1 MSTAAM
7 SPPDEEQTVLH
18 PPVQLQ
24 ISGMTCAACATT
36 IEKRLSRIDGV
47 HASVNF
53 ASERATVTG
62 MGVKDAIAAVKDAG
76 YTAALLSDIDL
87 AAEAERRITM
97 LRRRLIVAV
106 LLTLPLMDI
115 GLVLALEPQLRFP
128 AWDWLLVS
136 LSLPVVFWSA
146 WPFHKATWTNLRHG
160 VTSMDTLVS
169 LGVLSSFGWSFISI
183 LIGAQD
189 HERYWLGYGI
199 TPAGADTLYLD
210 VAAG

>member
-1 MSTAAM
+1 
-7 SPPDEEQTVLH
+7 
-18 PPVQLQ
+18 
-24 ISGMTCAACATT
+24 
-36 IEKRLSRIDGV
+36 
-47 HASVNF
+47 
-53 ASERATVTG
+53 

-136 LSLPVVFWSA
+136 LS
-146 WPFHKATWTNLRHG
+146 
-160 VTSMDTLVS
+160 
-169 LGVLSSFGWSFISI
+169 
-183 LIGAQD
+183 
-189 HERYWLGYGI
+189 
-199 TPAGADTLYLD
+199 
-210 VAAG
+210 

>member
-115 GLVLALEPQLRFP
+115 GLVLALEPPAGSRPSQHRFLDSVSP
-128 AWDWLLVS
+128 RNCWLL
-136 LSLPVVFWSA
+136 
-146 WPFHKATWTNLRHG
+146 R
-160 VTSMDTLVS
+160 
-169 LGVLSSFGWSFISI
+169 
-183 LIGAQD
+183 
-189 HERYWLGYGI
+189 RC
-199 TPAGADTLYLD
+199 
-210 VAAG
+210 

>member
-1 MSTAAM
+1 
-7 SPPDEEQTVLH
+7 
-18 PPVQLQ
+18 
-24 ISGMTCAACATT
+24 
-36 IEKRLSRIDGV
+36 
-47 HASVNF
+47 
-53 ASERATVTG
+53 

-128 AWDWLLVS
+128 TWDWLLVS

-160 VTSMDTLVS
+160 MT
-169 LGVLSSFGWSFISI
+169 
-183 LIGAQD
+183 
-189 HERYWLGYGI
+189 
-199 TPAGADTLYLD
+199 
-210 VAAG
+210 